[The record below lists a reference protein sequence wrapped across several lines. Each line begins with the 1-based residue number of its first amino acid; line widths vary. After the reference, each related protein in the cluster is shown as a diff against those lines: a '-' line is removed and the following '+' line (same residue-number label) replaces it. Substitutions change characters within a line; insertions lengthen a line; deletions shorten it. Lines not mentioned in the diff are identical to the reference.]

1 MRAVLGFV
9 ILSLVLPRAAAACS
23 MCRCSDPVFS
33 ALGEGLYT
41 YGGFQVALD
50 WTRLDQS
57 QGAGPDLEEQVR
69 NSVVATLSYGW
80 RERLTFVAQVPYT
93 FNHLTEG
100 EDVETAD
107 GMGDPAFYLYVRL
120 WSSKFNQ
127 GLGRRAWISAVVGV
141 KTPWGKND
149 VTADGERLDE
159 HVQPGTGATNLVGGL
174 SGLYLLDE
182 KSSMYASVAY
192 TGTGRNDFGY
202 KYGDNVQANLVYERK
217 LTEWL
222 DGVVEL
228 NFLDAK
234 HDQVDAPRRAR
245 PRYGRP
251 DALHHAARGR
261 EHRPRPRRP
270 RGRADP
276 GVGEPERDPGREARV
291 HRGADVRVLGG
302 AISQVAVY
310 AAIYVDIEQVQ
321 KLVDSRG
328 PEVQTHN

>member
-1 MRAVLGFV
+1 MNWQSLPARRARALLGFV
-9 ILSLVLPRAAAACS
+9 ILILALPRDAAACS

-107 GMGDPAFYLYVRL
+107 GVGDPAFYLYVRL
-120 WSSKFNQ
+120 WSSKFEG

-159 HVQPGTGATNLVGGL
+159 HVQPGTGATNVVGGL

-182 KSSMYASVAY
+182 KSSLYASAAY

-234 HDQVDAPRRAR
+234 RDQVDTLGVPDPDTGGQTLYITPRVGLSIVRGLVARAAVQI
-245 PRYGRP
+245 PIWENLNGIQ
-251 DALHHAARGR
+251 
-261 EHRPRPRRP
+261 
-270 RGRADP
+270 
-276 GVGEPERDPGREARV
+276 
-291 HRGADVRVLGG
+291 DVKPAFTAGLT
-302 AISQVAVY
+302 
-310 AAIYVDIEQVQ
+310 YVF
-321 KLVDSRG
+321 
-328 PEVQTHN
+328 

>member
-1 MRAVLGFV
+1 MNWQSLPVRRVRAVLGFV

-80 RERLTFVAQVPYT
+80 RERLTLVAQVPYS

-100 EDVETAD
+100 GEVETAD
-107 GMGDPAFYLYVRL
+107 GAGDPAFSLYIRL
-120 WSSKFNQ
+120 WSSKFSG

-141 KTPWGKND
+141 KTPWGRND
-149 VTADGERLDE
+149 VTSDGVRLDE

-217 LTEWL
+217 LTDWL

-234 HDQVDAPRRAR
+234 HDQVDRLGVPDLDTGGQTLYITPRVGVNIVRGLVARAAVQI
-245 PRYGRP
+245 PVWENLNGIQ
-251 DALHHAARGR
+251 
-261 EHRPRPRRP
+261 
-270 RGRADP
+270 
-276 GVGEPERDPGREARV
+276 
-291 HRGADVRVLGG
+291 DVKPAFTAGLT
-302 AISQVAVY
+302 
-310 AAIYVDIEQVQ
+310 YVF
-321 KLVDSRG
+321 
-328 PEVQTHN
+328 

>member
-1 MRAVLGFV
+1 MNWQSLTVRRVRAVLGFV

-50 WTRLDQS
+50 WTRLDQN

-80 RERLTFVAQVPYT
+80 RERLTLVAQVPYT

-100 EDVETAD
+100 GEVETAD
-107 GMGDPAFYLYVRL
+107 GMGDPAFSVYVRL
-120 WSSKFNQ
+120 WSSQFNQ

-141 KTPWGKND
+141 KTPWGRND
-149 VTADGERLDE
+149 VTSDGERLDE

-182 KSSMYASVAY
+182 RSSMYASVAY

-234 HDQVDAPRRAR
+234 HDQVDRLGVPDLDTGGQTLYITPRVGVNIVRGLVARAAVQI
-245 PRYGRP
+245 PVWENLNGIQ
-251 DALHHAARGR
+251 
-261 EHRPRPRRP
+261 
-270 RGRADP
+270 
-276 GVGEPERDPGREARV
+276 
-291 HRGADVRVLGG
+291 DVKPAFTAGLT
-302 AISQVAVY
+302 
-310 AAIYVDIEQVQ
+310 YVF
-321 KLVDSRG
+321 
-328 PEVQTHN
+328 

>member
-1 MRAVLGFV
+1 LNRQSLPARARAVLGFV
-9 ILSLVLPRAAAACS
+9 ILLFALPRAAAACS

-57 QGAGPDLEEQVR
+57 QGAGERLEEQVR
-69 NSVVATLSYGW
+69 HSVVATISYGW

-107 GMGDPAFYLYVRL
+107 GVGDPAFSVYVRL
-120 WSSKFNQ
+120 WSSEFSG

-141 KTPWGKND
+141 KTPWGRND
-149 VTADGERLDE
+149 VTNDGVRLDE

-182 KSSMYASVAY
+182 NSSIYASAAY

-217 LTEWL
+217 LTDWL

-234 HDQVDAPRRAR
+234 RDQVDTLGVPDPDTGGQTLYVTPRVGVNIVRGLVARAAVQI
-245 PRYGRP
+245 PVWENLNGIQ
-251 DALHHAARGR
+251 
-261 EHRPRPRRP
+261 
-270 RGRADP
+270 
-276 GVGEPERDPGREARV
+276 
-291 HRGADVRVLGG
+291 DVKPAFTAGLT
-302 AISQVAVY
+302 
-310 AAIYVDIEQVQ
+310 YVF
-321 KLVDSRG
+321 
-328 PEVQTHN
+328 